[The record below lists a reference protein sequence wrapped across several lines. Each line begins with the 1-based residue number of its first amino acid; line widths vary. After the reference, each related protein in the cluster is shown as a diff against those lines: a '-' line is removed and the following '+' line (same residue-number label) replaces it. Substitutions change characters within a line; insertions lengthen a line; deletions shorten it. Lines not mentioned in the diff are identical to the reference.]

1 MLDIVR
7 TPAEHKDGYPFYSS
21 PPHMEVI
28 QQLVD
33 FADRRVVDALENLAR
48 QSEVQEV
55 RSDILDLIKTVRQ
68 ELDQSVDSTSETNGQ
83 EEDQR

>member
-1 MLDIVR
+1 
-7 TPAEHKDGYPFYSS
+7 
-21 PPHMEVI
+21 MEVI

>member
-1 MLDIVR
+1 MK
-7 TPAEHKDGYPFYSS
+7 A
-21 PPHMEVI
+21 I

-33 FADRRVVDALENLAR
+33 FNDPRVVDALEDLA
-48 QSEVQEV
+48 QQDEVEEV

-68 ELDQSVDSTSETNGQ
+68 ELDQLVDSTSETNGQ